1 MKTNDFDQVLRNYTE
16 EEILLRKMKYQ
27 ERLAF
32 VKETGLGFLQAGGNY
47 LQWNFVARMVFL
59 QHDKLQHD
67 RHYPRDRW
75 LLQREKRL

>member
-32 VKETGLGFLQAGGNY
+32 VNETGFG
-47 LQWNFVARMVFL
+47 VFASRL
-59 QHDKLQHD
+59 KLFTMKFCSENGVSATRQILH
-67 RHYPRDRW
+67 
-75 LLQREKRL
+75 KR